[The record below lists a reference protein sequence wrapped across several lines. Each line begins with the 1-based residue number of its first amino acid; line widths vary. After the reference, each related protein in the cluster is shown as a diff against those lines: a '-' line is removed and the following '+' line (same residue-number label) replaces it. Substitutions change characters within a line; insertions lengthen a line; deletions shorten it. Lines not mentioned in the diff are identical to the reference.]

1 MALIEATDDFFVLA
15 MNELNSASQI
25 EREAMQTLR
34 QIYLDKV
41 GLKPELQKSNL
52 LILDS
57 FKEKLG
63 SDLAN
68 RLNAFILEKK
78 YILAKIS
85 KRAESKHLFRQPTI
99 LLTYLC
105 ASLSPAQTKELWPLT
120 PEELR
125 PVFIDLGISFDN
137 Y

>member
-1 MALIEATDDFFVLA
+1 MGGGFGLESLAGLKWNEWFFLP
-15 MNELNSASQI
+15 EY
-25 EREAMQTLR
+25 T
-34 QIYLDKV
+34 V
-41 GLKPELQKSNL
+41 GLKPEVEKSNL

-63 SDLAN
+63 PDLAN
-68 RLNAFILEKK
+68 RLNAFIQEKE

-85 KRAESKHLFRQPTI
+85 KRAESRHLFRQPTV
-99 LLTYLC
+99 LLAYLC
-105 ASLSPAQTKELWPLT
+105 ANLSPAETKELWPLT